1 MTDFSKMTMVE
12 IKKKLKSAGV
22 KGYSKMKK
30 TDLVNFAKSKLGK
43 EPIIDKKKIIKR
55 KKKLNLET
63 VKEKTVIDEGL
74 YDIDRFM
81 TDSEANARTEKA
93 QLKAF
98 ENAFV
103 RQNKLIDK
111 RLMEIAKENNI
122 KTTEEMIKF
131 LPKSDKAMRRL
142 LDI

>member
-1 MTDFSKMTMVE
+1 
-12 IKKKLKSAGV
+12 
-22 KGYSKMKK
+22 
-30 TDLVNFAKSKLGK
+30 
-43 EPIIDKKKIIKR
+43 
-55 KKKLNLET
+55 
-63 VKEKTVIDEGL
+63 DEGL